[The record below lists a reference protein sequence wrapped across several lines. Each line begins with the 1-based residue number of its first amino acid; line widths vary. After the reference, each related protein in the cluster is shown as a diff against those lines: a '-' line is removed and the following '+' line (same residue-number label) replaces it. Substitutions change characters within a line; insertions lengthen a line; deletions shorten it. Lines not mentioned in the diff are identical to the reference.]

1 MKLDDFP
8 PFTDRELTLTEHELT
23 KILQQITPV

>member
-1 MKLDDFP
+1 MKLVAFP
-8 PFTDRELTLTEHELT
+8 PFPDRELTLTEHELT